1 MDNIKSKVFSGL
13 VWTYAERILA
23 QLVSLAVTVILAR
36 IIEPGEYGIISL
48 VLVFI
53 TLANVVVSDGFG
65 NALIQKKDADDND
78 FSSMLYFSLL
88 FGIILYFCM
97 FFSAVF
103 ISDYY
108 QIAELAPVIRIF
120 SLKIP
125 IAAVNSI
132 QHAFVSKR
140 MEFKKFFFA
149 TLSGTITSGIVG
161 IFMAYRGFGVWALVA
176 QYLTNSVIDTV
187 CLAFTIRWKPAF
199 SFSWHRVKVMLGF
212 GTRVLVVSF
221 MMALYTNIRNLIIG
235 KKFSVEDLSY
245 CNKGQQFPSLISVN
259 VNTSITKV
267 LFPALSSVQNDL
279 VSIKAMTRRAIRVG
293 TFLLSPL
300 LIGLA
305 AVGPAFISVLLTE
318 KWLPCVPYLRIMC
331 IVYLLQ
337 PIQTASLQ
345 AMKALGESKIYL
357 RLEVIRWSAGI
368 LILIVSVA
376 FFNDVYI
383 VMFSALLAEIVST
396 FINWPANKKI
406 LNYKYKEQLND
417 IIGPLIISSIMYA
430 AVAVEVLLPMKGLF
444 LLIVQIGTGG
454 LVYIIL
460 SMIFKIDSYEY
471 MVNIFKPLMIKFK
484 KKG

>member
-13 VWTYAERILA
+13 VWTYAERMLA

-108 QIAELAPVIRIF
+108 QIEELVPVIRIF

-187 CLAFTIRWKPAF
+187 CLAFTIRWKPALF
-199 SFSWHRVKVMLGF
+199 FSWHRVKVMLGF

-279 VSIKAMTRRAIRVG
+279 VCIKAMTRRAIRVG

-305 AVGPAFISVLLTE
+305 AVGPTFISVLLTE

-357 RLEVIRWSAGI
+357 RLEIIRWSAGI

-376 FFNDVYI
+376 FFYDVYV

-417 IIGPLIISSIMYA
+417 IIGPLIISTIMYA
-430 AVAVEVLLPMKGLF
+430 AVAIEVLLPLKGLF

-460 SMIFKIDSYEY
+460 SMIFKLDSFEY
-471 MVNIFKPLMIKFK
+471 VINIFKPLMIKLK

>member
-1 MDNIKSKVFSGL
+1 MNNIKSKVFSGL

-108 QIAELAPVIRIF
+108 QIEELVPVIRIF

-187 CLAFTIRWKPAF
+187 CLAFTMRWKPALF
-199 SFSWHRVKVMLGF
+199 FSWHRVKVMLGF

-279 VSIKAMTRRAIRVG
+279 VCIKAMTRRAIRVG

-305 AVGPAFISVLLTE
+305 AVGPTFISVLLTE

-357 RLEVIRWSAGI
+357 RLEIIRWSAGI

-376 FFNDVYI
+376 FFNDVYV

-396 FINWPANKKI
+396 SINWPANKKI

-417 IIGPLIISSIMYA
+417 IIGPLIISTIMYA
-430 AVAVEVLLPMKGLF
+430 AVAIEVLLPLKGLF

-460 SMIFKIDSYEY
+460 SMIFKLDSFEY
-471 MVNIFKPLMIKFK
+471 VINIFKPLMIKLK

>member
-13 VWTYAERILA
+13 VWTYAERMLA

-108 QIAELAPVIRIF
+108 QIEELVPVIRIF

-187 CLAFTIRWKPAF
+187 CLAFTIRWKPALF
-199 SFSWHRVKVMLGF
+199 FSWHRVKVMLGF

-279 VSIKAMTRRAIRVG
+279 VCIKAMTRRAIRVG

-305 AVGPAFISVLLTE
+305 AVGPTFISVLLTE
-318 KWLPCVPYLRIMC
+318 KWAPCVPYLRIMC

-337 PIQTASLQ
+337 PMQTASLQ

-357 RLEVIRWSAGI
+357 RLEIIRWSAGI

-376 FFNDVYI
+376 FFYDVYV

-417 IIGPLIISSIMYA
+417 IIGPLIISTIMYA
-430 AVAVEVLLPMKGLF
+430 AVAIEVLLPLKGLF

-454 LVYIIL
+454 LVYIVL
-460 SMIFKIDSYEY
+460 SMIFKLDSFEY
-471 MVNIFKPLMIKFK
+471 VINIFKPLMIKLK

>member
-1 MDNIKSKVFSGL
+1 MNNIKSKVFSGL

-108 QIAELAPVIRIF
+108 QIEELVPVIRIF

-176 QYLTNSVIDTV
+176 QYLTNSVIDTE
-187 CLAFTIRWKPAF
+187 
-199 SFSWHRVKVMLGF
+199 
-212 GTRVLVVSF
+212 
-221 MMALYTNIRNLIIG
+221 IG
-235 KKFSVEDLSY
+235 
-245 CNKGQQFPSLISVN
+245 
-259 VNTSITKV
+259 
-267 LFPALSSVQNDL
+267 
-279 VSIKAMTRRAIRVG
+279 RAHV
-293 TFLLSPL
+293 
-300 LIGLA
+300 
-305 AVGPAFISVLLTE
+305 
-318 KWLPCVPYLRIMC
+318 
-331 IVYLLQ
+331 
-337 PIQTASLQ
+337 
-345 AMKALGESKIYL
+345 
-357 RLEVIRWSAGI
+357 
-368 LILIVSVA
+368 
-376 FFNDVYI
+376 
-383 VMFSALLAEIVST
+383 
-396 FINWPANKKI
+396 
-406 LNYKYKEQLND
+406 
-417 IIGPLIISSIMYA
+417 
-430 AVAVEVLLPMKGLF
+430 
-444 LLIVQIGTGG
+444 
-454 LVYIIL
+454 
-460 SMIFKIDSYEY
+460 
-471 MVNIFKPLMIKFK
+471 
-484 KKG
+484 

>member
-108 QIAELAPVIRIF
+108 QIEELVPVIRIF

-187 CLAFTIRWKPAF
+187 CLAFTIRWKPALF
-199 SFSWHRVKVMLGF
+199 FSWHRVKVMLGF

-279 VSIKAMTRRAIRVG
+279 VCIKAMTRRAIRVG

-305 AVGPAFISVLLTE
+305 AVGPTFISVLLTE

-357 RLEVIRWSAGI
+357 RLEIIRWSAGI

-376 FFNDVYI
+376 FFNDVYV

-417 IIGPLIISSIMYA
+417 IIGPLIISAIMYA
-430 AVAVEVLLPMKGLF
+430 AIAIEVLLPLKGLF

-460 SMIFKIDSYEY
+460 SMIFKLDSFEY
-471 MVNIFKPLMIKFK
+471 VINIFKPLMIKLK

>member
-1 MDNIKSKVFSGL
+1 MNNIKSKVFSGL

-108 QIAELAPVIRIF
+108 QIEELVPVIRIF

-187 CLAFTIRWKPAF
+187 CLAFKIGRA
-199 SFSWHRVKVMLGF
+199 SCRERVS
-212 GTRVLVVSF
+212 R
-221 MMALYTNIRNLIIG
+221 
-235 KKFSVEDLSY
+235 
-245 CNKGQQFPSLISVN
+245 
-259 VNTSITKV
+259 
-267 LFPALSSVQNDL
+267 
-279 VSIKAMTRRAIRVG
+279 
-293 TFLLSPL
+293 
-300 LIGLA
+300 
-305 AVGPAFISVLLTE
+305 
-318 KWLPCVPYLRIMC
+318 CV
-331 IVYLLQ
+331 
-337 PIQTASLQ
+337 
-345 AMKALGESKIYL
+345 
-357 RLEVIRWSAGI
+357 
-368 LILIVSVA
+368 
-376 FFNDVYI
+376 
-383 VMFSALLAEIVST
+383 
-396 FINWPANKKI
+396 
-406 LNYKYKEQLND
+406 
-417 IIGPLIISSIMYA
+417 
-430 AVAVEVLLPMKGLF
+430 
-444 LLIVQIGTGG
+444 
-454 LVYIIL
+454 
-460 SMIFKIDSYEY
+460 
-471 MVNIFKPLMIKFK
+471 
-484 KKG
+484 